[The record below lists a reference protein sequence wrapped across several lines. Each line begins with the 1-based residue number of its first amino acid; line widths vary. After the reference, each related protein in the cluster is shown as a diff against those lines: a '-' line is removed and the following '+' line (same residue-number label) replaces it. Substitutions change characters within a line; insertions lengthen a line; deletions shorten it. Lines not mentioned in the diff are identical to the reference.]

1 MATNNYNTVSFD
13 GIGDSL
19 TNYISLDNKESVII
33 GEDSGKIIL
42 VSSFT
47 NTLDNTFIG
56 NKSGEFANNI
66 SKTILIGKNSGKYI
80 LNGVNNIVIGN
91 DNNSNIEYFNNSILI
106 GTSNIG
112 YISNYNINMIGNYN
126 SIENNIDDFNKNS
139 FILGNNNL
147 LKNTEN
153 TFIIGND
160 NKIENISINSN
171 YLYIGN
177 DLINNSNIIFNIN
190 NILYETNNEIIK
202 DSINYTYNNLH
213 IANTNRNL
221 IIGYDNIYDINDII
235 NKNIDEI
242 KHNIYTSNGLS
253 AEYISFRNK
262 NNNNITIYNNDK
274 LISNIS
280 YILPDAIDN
289 FNLNSTYLLTIDNNY
304 ELSWFD
310 SELLNTNV
318 YFNNISNYINEI
330 NNRTSNFDN
339 SNPNILQLNSDFY
352 INGILT
358 VDKINLTQ
366 GTAIL
371 TRDDLDITTGPAGPR
386 GLQGLTGNNGEKGDD
401 GEKGERGDSISDI
414 IYNNETGIITIIS
427 SDGYEFQTGD
437 VRGAKGDGYTN
448 GYYNTES
455 NTITFLGT
463 KEELNFTTGNLK
475 GETGP
480 QGVQGET
487 GIQGIQGE
495 IGPQGLQGETGQ
507 GIQGEIGPQGIQGE
521 IGPQGL
527 QGETGQGIQGE
538 IGPQGVQGETG
549 IQGIQGEIG
558 PQGVQGEI
566 GPQGVQGETG
576 IQGIQGEIGPQ
587 GVQGVQGETGIQGI
601 QGETG
606 SSDNEITYPLRSSS
620 MFNIDEVITSA
631 DGRERFR
638 FINNGSTDIYGKH
651 MRMFVNNSPQ
661 LLLSA
666 DNYVYCT
673 ALGYSG
679 LVSNR
684 SYWGHDPWFYT
695 SSYNFTTS
703 FKSQSSILTGTFFIT
718 SSDER
723 IKKDITDL
731 DDRECL
737 NKLLALKPKKYKYKD
752 THTRGDNMA
761 YGFIAQEVE
770 EVVPDLVKTTPDAI
784 PNLYYEVICDEDI
797 ITIPDDKDYIG
808 IVGTKLSINDYHGA
822 GNEVTITE
830 YINDK
835 QFKIDTTISTTQCF
849 LVGEFVSDFKKL
861 NKCGIHALSVSSIQ
875 ELYKIIMQQQEKINE
890 LEAKINMLI
899 NHLNL

>member
-495 IGPQGLQGETGQ
+495 
-507 GIQGEIGPQGIQGE
+507 
-521 IGPQGL
+521 
-527 QGETGQGIQGE
+527 
-538 IGPQGVQGETG
+538 
-549 IQGIQGEIG
+549 
-558 PQGVQGEI
+558 
-566 GPQGVQGETG
+566 
-576 IQGIQGEIGPQ
+576 
-587 GVQGVQGETGIQGI
+587 
-601 QGETG
+601 TG

-638 FINNGSTDIYGKH
+638 FINNGSTDIYGIQYT
-651 MRMFVNNSPQ
+651 RFFVNNSPQ

-679 LVSNR
+679 GLQNR
-684 SYWGHDPWFYT
+684 PYWGNHSLT
-695 SSYNFTTS
+695 SIYSSSLNFTTS
-703 FKSQSSILTGTFFIT
+703 FKSQYSILTGTYFIT